1 MDKETEFIFPL
12 GFEEPKEIMG
22 YQIVS
27 RIEGDPV
34 IEISSERF
42 RVMWKDQYPP
52 EPVLVKMD
60 EQYFL

>member
-42 RVMWKDQYPP
+42 RVMWKDQY
-52 EPVLVKMD
+52 
-60 EQYFL
+60 